1 MSIVQKMVDW
11 IKPTTASL
19 GTWKFILYTILI
31 EMGVMPE
38 LGQAVEEMDWR

>member
-1 MSIVQKMVDW
+1 MAKHLW
-11 IKPTTASL
+11 GL
-19 GTWKFILYTILI
+19 EFILYTIII

>member
-1 MSIVQKMVDW
+1 MAIVQKMVDW
-11 IKPTTASL
+11 IKPTSASL
-19 GTWKFILYTILI
+19 GLEFILYTILI